1 LPIPP
6 TACEK
11 WSSGAPKPV
20 EQCDRPRAH
29 RGDVPED
36 AADARRGALER
47 LDRRRVVVALDLE
60 RDGEPL
66 TEVEDARV
74 LPRPLEHARAVARQP
89 SQEERRVLVA
99 AVLRPEEREDLELEV
114 VRLALEERDDAGELP
129 VREAEPAVER
139 VFRDGAQAASLAP
152 GPVATA
158 RVPPRTGTGD

>member
-1 LPIPP
+1 
-6 TACEK
+6 
-11 WSSGAPKPV
+11 
-20 EQCDRPRAH
+20 
-29 RGDVPED
+29 
-36 AADARRGALER
+36 
-47 LDRRRVVVALDLE
+47 VALDLE

-89 SQEERRVLVA
+89 SQEKRRVLVA
-99 AVLRPEEREDLELEV
+99 AVFRPEEREDLELEV

-129 VREAEPAVER
+129 VREAEPAMER

-158 RVPPRTGTGD
+158 PCAAPYRRGRLAS